1 MHETWKIWE
10 NAQIS
15 EANISSSIW
24 NGDPSGCLGVV
35 SPHPFHWHLEDFVIP
50 MRQRHRPRPRQ
61 PAENHGPVVVTKLD
75 DNKDD
80 IFIKIYDNFIICMAM
95 GRDDPTKLPIWE
107 KRLDS
112 YEKNTQ
118 RYNHLLW
125 IGTTDI
131 KLLKL
136 SLFGKETPS
145 QIWKGHKMIV
155 SCTFCF
161 SWNVGCADH
170 VTCILPTNQISN
182 LVFIRW
188 SILQSLP
195 LRYNHDNLRSS
206 LYVRIYE
213 IRNIYCTSIQTID
226 HYQN

>member
-15 EANISSSIW
+15 EANTSSSIW

-35 SPHPFHWHLEDFVIP
+35 SPHPFHWHLEDFAIP

-61 PAENHGPVVVTKLD
+61 PAENHGPVVVAKLD

-161 SWNVGCADH
+161 SWNVGCTDH